1 MTGLTGF
8 INQCYYY
15 SSLSLKEEM
24 PMEKIKE
31 RLSDVAHN
39 WSYIV
44 MVTLFLFTVQPGPTS
59 SQALTTLPVKVI
71 KTEKQL
77 KREILDKFSNDT
89 YKHSEML
96 AASDLKDLLWAV
108 GFEGTALKTAW
119 AVARVESNGRPL
131 ALNDNIRT
139 GDKSY
144 GIFQINMLGN
154 LGIDRKEKFE
164 LVSDKELFDP
174 VTNAEITYYMTK
186 GGTDWSSWPNSIG
199 KARNLIPEFPKN

>member
-1 MTGLTGF
+1 
-8 INQCYYY
+8 
-15 SSLSLKEEM
+15 
-24 PMEKIKE
+24 MEKIKE

-39 WSYIV
+39 WSYIA
-44 MVTLFLFTVQPGPTS
+44 MITLFLFTVQPGPTS
-59 SQALTTLPVKVI
+59 TQALTTLPAKVT

-77 KREILDKFSNDT
+77 KREIIDKFSNDT

-119 AVARVESNGRPL
+119 TVARVESNGRPM
-131 ALNDNIRT
+131 ALNDNIKT

-144 GIFQINMLGN
+144 GIFQINMLGE
-154 LGIDRKEKFE
+154 LGINRKEKFE
-164 LVSDKELFDP
+164 LVSNKELFDP

-186 GGTDWSSWPNSIG
+186 GGKDWSAWSASTG
-199 KARNLIPEFPKN
+199 KAKTLLQEFPAS

>member
-1 MTGLTGF
+1 
-8 INQCYYY
+8 
-15 SSLSLKEEM
+15 M

-31 RLSDVAHN
+31 RLSEVAHS

-44 MVTLFLFTVQPGPTS
+44 MITLFLFTVQPGPTT

-77 KREILDKFSNDT
+77 KREILDRFSNET

-119 AVARVESNGRPL
+119 AIARVESNGRPL
-131 ALNDNIRT
+131 ALNDNIKT

-154 LGIDRKEKFE
+154 LGDDRKEKFE
-164 LVSDKELFDP
+164 LVSNKELFDP
-174 VTNAEITYYMTK
+174 VTNAEITYYMTN
-186 GGTDWSSWPNSIG
+186 GGKDWSSWPNSIG

>member
-1 MTGLTGF
+1 
-8 INQCYYY
+8 
-15 SSLSLKEEM
+15 M

-44 MVTLFLFTVQPGPTS
+44 MITLFLFTVQPGPTS

-174 VTNAEITYYMTK
+174 VTNAEITYHMTK

-199 KARNLIPEFPKN
+199 EARNLIPEFPKN

>member
-1 MTGLTGF
+1 
-8 INQCYYY
+8 
-15 SSLSLKEEM
+15 M
-24 PMEKIKE
+24 PMEKIKQ
-31 RLSDVAHN
+31 RLSEVAHS

-44 MVTLFLFTVQPGPTS
+44 MITLFLFTVQPGPTT

-131 ALNDNIRT
+131 ALNDNTRT

-154 LGIDRKEKFE
+154 LGDDRKEKFE
-164 LVSDKELFDP
+164 LVSNKELFDP

-186 GGTDWSSWPNSIG
+186 GGKDWSSWPNSIG

>member
-1 MTGLTGF
+1 
-8 INQCYYY
+8 
-15 SSLSLKEEM
+15 M

-44 MVTLFLFTVQPGPTS
+44 MITLFLFTVQPGPTS

-119 AVARVESNGRPL
+119 AVARVESNGRPM
-131 ALNDNIRT
+131 ALNDNIKT

-144 GIFQINMLGN
+144 GIFQINMLGE

-164 LVSDKELFDP
+164 LVSNKELFDP

-186 GGTDWSSWPNSIG
+186 GGKDWSSWPNSIG
-199 KARNLIPEFPKN
+199 KARDLIPEFPKN

>member
-1 MTGLTGF
+1 
-8 INQCYYY
+8 
-15 SSLSLKEEM
+15 M

-44 MVTLFLFTVQPGPTS
+44 MITLFLFTVQPGPTS

>member
-1 MTGLTGF
+1 
-8 INQCYYY
+8 
-15 SSLSLKEEM
+15 M
-24 PMEKIKE
+24 PMEKIKQ
-31 RLSDVAHN
+31 RLSEVAHS

-44 MVTLFLFTVQPGPTS
+44 MITLFLFTVQPGPTT

-77 KREILDKFSNDT
+77 KREILDRFSNET

-119 AVARVESNGRPL
+119 AIARVESNGRPL
-131 ALNDNIRT
+131 ALNDNIKT

-154 LGIDRKEKFE
+154 LGDDRKEKFE
-164 LVSDKELFDP
+164 LVSNKELFDP

-186 GGTDWSSWPNSIG
+186 GGKDWSSWPNSIG

>member
-1 MTGLTGF
+1 
-8 INQCYYY
+8 
-15 SSLSLKEEM
+15 
-24 PMEKIKE
+24 MEKIKQ
-31 RLSDVAHN
+31 RLSEVAHS

-44 MVTLFLFTVQPGPTS
+44 MITLFLFTVQPGPTT

-119 AVARVESNGRPL
+119 AIARVESNGRPL
-131 ALNDNIRT
+131 ALNDNTKT

-154 LGIDRKEKFE
+154 LGDDRKETFE
-164 LVSDKELFDP
+164 LVSNKELFDP

-186 GGTDWSSWPNSIG
+186 GGKDWSSWPNSIG